1 MKNESRKKTRKWPWV
16 VLGVIIVMIIG
27 VSMLFNGMRSRM
39 SQTIYNSHIV
49 SPGSVEISVTGSGK
63 LEPTEVEN
71 IALPEGIK
79 VNEVLVEVGDVIEEG
94 QMLAE
99 LNPDFLHDQVA
110 SLMDEISSLD
120 KQLTQMNDS
129 KTIEYVYAPVKG
141 RIKYIAV
148 EVGDDVTSSIAEHGA
163 LAILSTDGKMHV
175 EIQTDAVL
183 DIYTEVTVKWNNG
196 EKKGKLASKTAIGY
210 RITLTDNG
218 TPYGEEA
225 SVYDGE
231 TLLGSGTIQVNKP
244 IAVYGNGGTIDKI
257 HYGENKS
264 ISANTKLF
272 TLDNEPF
279 TNSYQQTYSQRQDL
293 AEQLQTLMSYMESP
307 YVLAEN
313 KGTVSQVLISD
324 GDTTANAGTGN
335 STSMGSTT
343 TSDSGKTTAFV
354 INKSGEL
361 QMNVA
366 VDELDISS
374 MKLNQVAEITLDAIS
389 SETFGATVTR
399 ISYLG
404 VVNGNITTYNVELT
418 LESDER
424 FLAGMNGNATIIID
438 EAEEVLLVPIE
449 AINEDA
455 TGIYVYVSESGAA
468 DGSDRQRRDITT
480 GLSDGEYAEITDG
493 LTKGE
498 IVQYVKAVSIESL
511 YPMMPGRQRLGG
523 TRGET
528 TGGMPD
534 NPSSGSSGGGGGRS
548 GN

>member
-1 MKNESRKKTRKWPWV
+1 MNNRSNIKSKKRWPWV

-27 VSMLFNGMRSRM
+27 VSMLLNGVRNRM
-39 SQTIYNSHIV
+39 SQTIYSNHIV

-63 LEPTEVEN
+63 LESTETEN
-71 IALPEGIK
+71 IDLPEGIK
-79 VNEVLVEVGDVIEEG
+79 IDEILVEAGDIIEEG
-94 QMLAE
+94 QTLARLDSSSIRE
-99 LNPDFLHDQVA
+99 QVA

-129 KTIEYVYAPVKG
+129 KTTEYVYAPVKG
-141 RIKYIAV
+141 RIKHIAV
-148 EVGDDVTSSIAEHGA
+148 EVDDDVTSSIAEHGA
-163 LAILSTDGKMHV
+163 LAILSTDGKMLV

-183 DIYTEVTVKWNNG
+183 EIYTEVTVKWNDG
-196 EKKGKLASKTAIGY
+196 EKKGKLASKTATGY
-210 RITLTDNG
+210 RVTLTDDG

-225 SVYDGE
+225 SVYNGE
-231 TLLGSGTIQVNKP
+231 TLIGSGTIQVNKP

-335 STSMGSTT
+335 STSMSSTT

-354 INKSGEL
+354 INKSGAL
-361 QMNVA
+361 QMNIA

-389 SETFGATVTR
+389 SETFDATVTR
-399 ISYLG
+399 ISYIG
-404 VVNGNITTYNVELT
+404 IASGNITTYNVELT
-418 LESDER
+418 IESDER
-424 FLAGMNGNATIIID
+424 FLAGMNGNATIMID
-438 EAEEVLLVPIE
+438 KAEDVLLVPIE

-455 TGIYVYVSESGAA
+455 AGIYVYVSERGAT

-480 GLSDGEYAEITDG
+480 GLSDGEYAEVIDG
-493 LTKGE
+493 VSKGD
-498 IVQYVKAVSIESL
+498 IVQYVKAVSFESL
-511 YPMMPGRQRLGG
+511 YPMMPGRQRPVEY
-523 TRGET
+523 RSE
-528 TGGMPD
+528 MPN
-534 NPSSGSSGGGGGRS
+534 NPSRDSDGGGRS